1 MDRQDACPTNPKPNP
16 LMKQFLFAA
25 SLLVMGS
32 TVQAQDALT
41 ELVRADIRLEKR
53 AILAANLP
61 LTEEQ
66 GKAFWPLYDQYSA
79 ANKLV
84 WDKRLKLIDDYAASF
99 ATMTDDKAA
108 SLMKQSFA
116 LDKEMLKVR
125 ESWSKRLNKVLP
137 ATTVARFVQ
146 VENQLENI
154 LNTQVREAIP
164 LMEPKK

>member
-1 MDRQDACPTNPKPNP
+1 
-16 LMKQFLFAA
+16 MKKLLIAVSIIAA
-25 SLLVMGS
+25 SS
-32 TVQAQDALT
+32 SVQAQDALT

-61 LTEEQ
+61 LTAEQ
-66 GKAFWPLYDQYSA
+66 GKVFWPLYDQYSA

-84 WDKRLKLIDDYAASF
+84 WDKRLTLIDDYAASF
-99 ATMTDDKAA
+99 ANMTDDKAA
-108 SLMKQSFA
+108 SLMKRSFA

-125 ESWSKRLNKVLP
+125 ESWSKRLSKVLP
-137 ATTVARFVQ
+137 ATTVARFIQ
-146 VENQLENI
+146 VENQLENL